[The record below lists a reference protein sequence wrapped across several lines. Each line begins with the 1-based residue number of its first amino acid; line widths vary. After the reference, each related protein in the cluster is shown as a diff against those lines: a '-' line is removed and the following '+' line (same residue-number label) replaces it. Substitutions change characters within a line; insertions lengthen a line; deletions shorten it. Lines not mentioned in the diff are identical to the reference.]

1 MLFEQVSPFTFSVPR
16 PGVFGPG
23 SGCRDPPGTGLGP
36 VWPGVILWHRPP
48 SPCPPW
54 SLVWS
59 HTAWAPTTAPGGRVP
74 DTLLLAPVPVASGRP
89 HAPKAE
95 EGTCRALQGRSK
107 CSAPG
112 RDSLTPSLPWGMSA
126 LCFGLLHPLSHP
138 AREVAVAQVESFS
151 MLASLQPRHQF
162 GDLTRVTQRGS
173 TSPTPAL
180 EAESCVFPNSS
191 WGFQCWPSPCLGRP
205 ALSQQQAQALITL
218 WFLSLLFKNKTQQKR
233 GRRRVLTASLRS
245 PCVSL
250 HVAQAGRSWQGTWGA
265 RHLGASPCISCL

>member
-23 SGCRDPPGTGLGP
+23 SGCPDPPGTGLGP
-36 VWPGVILWHRPP
+36 VWPGVIPWHRPP

-74 DTLLLAPVPVASGRP
+74 DTLLLAPVPVASGHP

-95 EGTCRALQGRSK
+95 GGTCRALQGRSK

-138 AREVAVAQVESFS
+138 ARGVAVAQVESFS
-151 MLASLQPRHQF
+151 MLAALQPRHQF
-162 GDLTRVTQRGS
+162 GDLTRVTVPREAAPAPLLPWRQRAVS
-173 TSPTPAL
+173 SQTPAGD
-180 EAESCVFPNSS
+180 SS
-191 WGFQCWPSPCLGRP
+191 VGLHLLWAALHSPGNKLRP
-205 ALSQQQAQALITL
+205 
-218 WFLSLLFKNKTQQKR
+218 
-233 GRRRVLTASLRS
+233 
-245 PCVSL
+245 
-250 HVAQAGRSWQGTWGA
+250 
-265 RHLGASPCISCL
+265 